1 MTARP
6 AIPRLPLAIAAIAL
20 VLPSAGWQDPTPEK
34 PSGGESAAVIS
45 PFDLPDALEG
55 DFDRVLEQIVPD
67 RMLER
72 LLELAGENPL
82 PTRGPSDRS
91 PETAERLRGLSEA
104 LRKLTD
110 GEDRRIESPGGTTR
124 RLRRLARRLRR
135 LAEDLEGSAP
145 SEPEVVEPVEWHPWI
160 ELPADV
166 ARAFFDDD
174 AIAPGGPPTIPDD
187 PPLHEGSISTYPHI
201 VMPSDLVRIEVIHA
215 LPGRPITGERLVRP
229 DGTVSLDWYGDLDV
243 LGLTAE
249 EIKVRAIR
257 QLREFLTD
265 EALGLAELNPDT
277 LEFDWVPPARSDL
290 VFVDVAAYN
299 SPVYH
304 ISGDVIQPGYL
315 TCKGNDTVLD
325 ALEYSGGLL
334 PKVADPSNIRLVRPS
349 RGDRPARVYKI
360 DLHAIVE
367 EGDAT
372 ANLQVFPGDRIVVGR
387 DRNVEVTVLMDR
399 IGESLA
405 MIGNIIKNYG
415 GVVDQLNEDAEGLP
429 PERREELLGAWAELW
444 TSIAER
450 IRAGEAGPDS
460 MLDELSRLLEQTIP
474 DASDVDPGDP
484 EP

>member
-6 AIPRLPLAIAAIAL
+6 ATLRLPLAIASIAL
-20 VLPSAGWQDPTPEK
+20 VLASAGWQEPMPEES
-34 PSGGESAAVIS
+34 SGGDTATVIS

-55 DFDRVLEQIVPD
+55 DSGRVLEQIIPD

-91 PETAERLRGLSEA
+91 TETAEQLRSLAEAIRRLN
-104 LRKLTD
+104 D
-110 GEDRRIESPGGTTR
+110 GEDKRIESPRDTTR

-135 LAEDLEGSAP
+135 LAEDLEGSSP
-145 SEPEVVEPVEWHPWI
+145 GEPEAVEPVEAPPPI
-160 ELPADV
+160 ELPEDV
-166 ARAFFDDD
+166 AETFFGDD
-174 AIAPGGPPTIPDD
+174 ATAPGGPPTIPDD
-187 PPLHEGSISTYPHI
+187 PPPHEGAIFTYPHI

-257 QLREFLTD
+257 LLREFLTD
-265 EALGLAELNPDT
+265 EALGLVELNPDT

-290 VFVDVAAYN
+290 VFVDIAAYN

-315 TCKGNDTVLD
+315 TCRGNDTVLD

-334 PKVADPSNIRLVRPS
+334 PTVADPSDIRLVRPS

-367 EGDAT
+367 DGDAT
-372 ANLQVFPGDRIVVGR
+372 ANLQVFPGDRIIVGR
-387 DRNVEVTVLMDR
+387 DRTVEVTVLMDR

-405 MIGNIIKNYG
+405 MIGHIIKNYG
-415 GVVDQLNEDAEGLP
+415 EVVDQLNEDAEGLP
-429 PERREELLGAWAELW
+429 PERREEILGAWDDLW

-450 IRAGEAGPDS
+450 IRSGEADPES
-460 MLDELSRLLEQTIP
+460 TLDELSRLLERTIP
-474 DASDVDPGDP
+474 AATDADPGDP
-484 EP
+484 DP